1 MRYAILVLLLSFLGA
16 CPPKMPPDAP
26 EKVAAIID
34 CSTADARATIT
45 ADVADQKAKLL
56 AGTTNWTDVYAR
68 SKSYVMTQSKEI
80 GVKIG
85 GCIIAE
91 LVQWV
96 LGQRGGPIASS
107 AEASWEPYNTLKTF
121 REREA
126 GGATFETVIDGRR
139 VRL

>member
-1 MRYAILVLLLSFLGA
+1 MRYIVLVLLLSFLSA

-26 EKVAAIID
+26 ARVASIID

-45 ADVADQKAKLL
+45 ADVAEQKARLL
-56 AGTTNWTDVYAR
+56 AGTMSWDDVYAR
-68 SKSYVMTQSKEI
+68 SKSYVVTKGKEI

-107 AEASWEPYNTLKTF
+107 AEASWRPYNTLKTF
-121 REREA
+121 REKEA